1 MAYVYRHI
9 RLDKNEPF
17 YIGIGSDAKYQRADY
32 KGLKGRNKYWHRIVG
47 KTDYDVDIILDD
59 LTYPEAIKKEEE
71 FIALYGRV
79 NNKTGILCNLTD
91 GGEGAKGLVT
101 TDEAKIKQR
110 NAKLG
115 KTLSEKHRASLS
127 VSGGKKVA
135 QLSMDGTLI
144 KIWKSLKSI
153 QDETGYRGGKVLH
166 CCRLRKPQYKGY
178 IWKYFD
184 ELYDKSKKYIKPI
197 KKGTKGHEGHKHTE
211 ESKLKNK
218 LAHAKPTMQF
228 TKDDIFV
235 REWICATDAA
245 KELGYKSQ
253 GKISDCCRGLRNQY
267 MGFKWKYIKNN

>member
-32 KGLKGRNKYWHRIVG
+32 KGLKGRNIYWHRIVG
-47 KTDYDVDIILDD
+47 KTDYEIEILFDEI
-59 LTYPEAIKKEEE
+59 TYEEAQRKEEE

-115 KTLSEKHRASLS
+115 KPLSEEHKAK
-127 VSGGKKVA
+127 VGKTHWVKVA
-135 QLSMDGTLI
+135 QLTMDGDLV
-144 KIWKSLKSI
+144 KVWDSLKSI
-153 QDETGYRGGKVLH
+153 QDELGFRSNKVLH
-166 CCRLRKPQYKGY
+166 CCKLRKPQYQGF
-178 IWKYFD
+178 IWKYFKNIND
-184 ELYDKSKKYIKPI
+184 NKKYIKPI
-197 KKGTKGHEGHKHTE
+197 RISSKGHTGHTHTE

-218 LAHAKPTMQF
+218 LAHSIPIIQMTRKGEF
-228 TKDDIFV
+228 IK
-235 REWICATDAA
+235 EWACSTDAA
-245 KELGYKSQ
+245 KELFGGTGF
-253 GKISDCCRGLRNQY
+253 GKIGDCCRGTRKTHKN
-267 MGFKWKYIKNN
+267 FTWKFKNN

>member
-17 YIGIGSDAKYQRADY
+17 YIGIGSDEKYQRANC
-32 KGLKGRNKYWHRIVG
+32 KALKGRNIYWHRIVG
-47 KTDYDVDIILDD
+47 KTDYEVEILFDEI
-59 LTYPEAIKKEEE
+59 TYEESLKKEEE

-91 GGEGAKGLVT
+91 GGEGGKGYIT

-115 KTLSEKHRASLS
+115 KTLSEKHRANLS
-127 VSGGKKVA
+127 ISGGKKVA

-153 QDETGYRGGKVLH
+153 QDETGYRSGKVLH
-166 CCRLRKPQYKGY
+166 CCKLRKPQYQGF
-178 IWKYFD
+178 IWKYLD
-184 ELYDKSKKYIKPI
+184 NLHDGRKYVLVKKIRKPRPF
-197 KKGTKGHEGHKHTE
+197 GMKHTE

-218 LAHAKPTMQF
+218 LAHSIPIIQMTRQGEFIK
-228 TKDDIFV
+228 
-235 REWICATDAA
+235 EWSCSTDAA
-245 KELGYKSQ
+245 KELFGGTGF
-253 GKISDCCRGLRNQY
+253 GKIGDCCRGIRKTHKN
-267 MGFKWKYIKNN
+267 FTWKFKNN